1 MNVKKLIDLINI
13 FEANV
18 IFDNPKDSIEEV
30 KGGRSPL
37 SFTPI
42 ERERKR

>member
-18 IFDNPKDSIEEV
+18 IFDNPKDSIEQ
-30 KGGRSPL
+30 GLG
-37 SFTPI
+37 
-42 ERERKR
+42 ERHPWRRFLRVPS